1 MSKTG
6 KMDELGNR
14 FGSKLR
20 LSEKELGGVNIE
32 RKDVE
37 GALLGFQYTMIAEVL
52 TCKEVKGEVFIDCFM
67 SLWRGREGVSI
78 RDIGDRRFL
87 ARFASQRDMQRV
99 LDVEQPWVFKQDLVM
114 VADRSEPRLNR
125 WTPLNLGTFWTQI
138 HNVPVLSMTK
148 AVAETIGGL
157 IGTVRK
163 VDKSGSRDCIGRFF
177 RVKVRFNVREPLM
190 RGTFVNFPDEG
201 KVWVDFKYEAL
212 PKYCLNCG
220 LLGHTTSTCKPSKK
234 GEESDCMISEENDEE
249 WAFRGLDATT
259 DLRGNLLGNAS
270 RSRTSFGSNGG
281 R

>member
-1 MSKTG
+1 
-6 KMDELGNR
+6 MDELGNR

-201 KVWVDFKYEAL
+201 KVWVDF
-212 PKYCLNCG
+212 C
-220 LLGHTTSTCKPSKK
+220 
-234 GEESDCMISEENDEE
+234 
-249 WAFRGLDATT
+249 
-259 DLRGNLLGNAS
+259 
-270 RSRTSFGSNGG
+270 
-281 R
+281 